1 MRVWIAL
8 GVILAFLLLW
18 MSPWNSSPPRQEA
31 AVGPAIERLTEI
43 AQRFADPPG
52 KWDYR
57 FPEDHGSHPE
67 QFGEYWL
74 YTGLLDD
81 TDGTPLG
88 FKLAIYRLALT
99 PEPVATESPWSTR
112 EIFWAQLVL
121 DSGQPGK
128 PPGEERFSRGAA
140 GLSGAQ
146 DGRIWVDDWSV
157 NHNPDCACFSL
168 IASTDAF
175 SLDLTLFPQTP
186 EPTPF
191 KGVPGLETAEPGA
204 HGYWWPRQ
212 RVQGHVHDAGGSRQV
227 TGEALLEHAWG
238 RRLPLAQGQMTLNR
252 FWVALADGTSIRC
265 VQLRRRSGG
274 GIPLGDCLWLSGDGT
289 SLQISGRDLEPAIQ
303 RSANY
308 PLQWNLRSS
317 EPAASLSLRT
327 DPKRAPLDF
336 RLPVWSGLMQAEGT
350 RDGQSLEGWGWLE
363 LSGY

>member
-18 MSPWNSSPPRQEA
+18 MGLWNASPVRQEP
-31 AVGPAIERLTEI
+31 AVAPVMEGLTEM
-43 AQRFADPPG
+43 AEGFADPPRE
-52 KWDYR
+52 WDYR
-57 FPEDHGSHPE
+57 FPKDHGGHPE

-74 YTGLLDD
+74 YTGLLEDA
-81 TDGTPLG
+81 TNTPLG

-99 PEPVATESPWSTR
+99 PEPVVSESAWSTR

-121 DSGQPGK
+121 DAGPHGK
-128 PPGEERFSRGAA
+128 PQEEERFSRGAA

-157 NHNPDCACFSL
+157 TYRPDCACFSL
-168 IASTDAF
+168 TAATDAV
-175 SLDLTLFPQTP
+175 SLDLTLFPETP
-186 EPTPF
+186 EPIPF

-212 RVQGHVHDAGGSRQV
+212 RIQGQVHDAAGSRQV
-227 TGEALLEHAWG
+227 TGAAMLEHAWG
-238 RRLPLAQGQMTLNR
+238 RRLPVAQGQMTLNR

-274 GIPLGDCLWLSGDGT
+274 GIPLGDCLWLSAGGE
-289 SLQISGRDLEPAIQ
+289 SRQISGRGLEPSTR
-303 RSANY
+303 RSAEY
-308 PLQWNLRSS
+308 PLQWNLQSS
-317 EPAASLSLRT
+317 ETSTSLSLST
-327 DPKRAPLDF
+327 DQKRAPLDF
-336 RLPVWSGLMQAEGT
+336 RLPAWSGLMQAEGT
-350 RDGQSLEGWGWLE
+350 RDGQPLEGWGWLE